1 METEKKRLEFYGGV
15 WISFL
20 PIIIFILVTAGFTIK
35 GAPAVQGLWLA
46 AFTGIFIT
54 FFFAKDRSGYCEA
67 ILRGFGDKGA
77 TIPFAC
83 FIFAG
88 LFAAI
93 LRESGLVGGII
104 WAAYELGATG
114 TIFIIVAFLA
124 ACLFATAAGTG
135 FGAIVACM
143 SVLYPAGTLLG
154 ANPMLLAGA
163 IIGGGCFGDNL
174 APVSDTTICS
184 AASMET
190 DVGGV
195 VKSRL
200 RYSLVA
206 AAITIVITFVLGMLI
221 GQNSADIVPLEL
233 LQEQIYPKGLLMLIP
248 ALLTIVLAM
257 KKGDIIYAMIIG
269 SVVGLV
275 FVYLFQMP
283 SASTL
288 VTIEEGSVGGSL
300 ATGVSDM
307 LPNALLVILIIAC
320 VQVLREGGGDQ
331 ELMEQVGKVVK
342 TVVNAELSV
351 AVLSFFMGVVTVTNS
366 AAIFTVGSSFGK
378 SIGRKFHIH
387 PYRIANIMDCM
398 ATGVTY
404 ALPYNVTITVPIVM
418 AIQAQEIFGEHVST
432 LDGPMLPLFV
442 IYPMVLIVLY
452 VIAIL
457 TGYGRRYVGEDG
469 TPVKKLNG

>member
-1 METEKKRLEFYGGV
+1 MGENKRLEFYGGV
-15 WISFL
+15 WVSFL
-20 PIIIFILVTAGFTIK
+20 PIVIFILVTLCFTLQ
-35 GAPAVQGLWLA
+35 GAPDVKGLWLG
-46 AFTGIFIT
+46 AFAGIFTT
-54 FFFAKDRSGYCEA
+54 FFLARDRSAYCQS
-67 ILRGFGDKGA
+67 ILDGFGDKGA

-104 WAAYELGATG
+104 WAAYKLGATG
-114 TIFIIVAFLA
+114 TVFVIVSFLA

-143 SVLYPAGTLLG
+143 SVLYPAGTMLG

-206 AAITIVITFVLGMLI
+206 AAITIIVTF
-221 GQNSADIVPLEL
+221 IVGSIMGNGTVEMVPYEQ
-233 LQEQIYPKGLLMLIP
+233 LQVHMFPKGLVMLVP
-248 ALLTIVLAM
+248 ALLTIFLAM
-257 KKGDIIYAMIIG
+257 KKGDIIYAMTIG
-269 SVVGLV
+269 SVVGLLFV
-275 FVYLFQMP
+275 FLFQMP
-283 SASTL
+283 SMSTL
-288 VTIEEGSVGGSL
+288 VTIQDGSVGGSL
-300 ATGVSDM
+300 VNGIGDM
-307 LPNALLVILIIAC
+307 LPNALLVIMIIVC

-331 ELMEQVGKVVK
+331 QLMRMVGKVVK
-342 TVVNAELSV
+342 TVVGAELSV

-366 AAIFTVGSSFGK
+366 AAIFTVGSSYGK
-378 SIGRKFHIH
+378 SIGQKFHIH

-418 AIQAQEIFGEHVST
+418 ALQARDSFGAAVPA
-432 LDGPMLPLFV
+432 LNGPMLPLFV
-442 IYPMVLIVLY
+442 IYPMIMILFY
-452 VIAIL
+452 TIAIL
-457 TGYGRRYVGEDG
+457 TGYGRRYVGKDG
-469 TPVKKLNG
+469 TPVRKDTAN

>member
-1 METEKKRLEFYGGV
+1 MKETKRLEFYGGV
-15 WISFL
+15 WVSFL
-20 PIIIFILVTAGFTIK
+20 PIVIFILVTLCFTLQ
-35 GAPAVQGLWLA
+35 GAPDVKGLWLG
-46 AFTGIFIT
+46 AFAGIFTT
-54 FFFAKDRSGYCEA
+54 FFFARNKTEFCQT
-67 ILRGFGDKGA
+67 ILNGFGDRGA

-104 WAAYELGATG
+104 WAAYEIGATG
-114 TIFIIVAFLA
+114 TVFIVVAFLA

-143 SVLYPAGTLLG
+143 SVLYPAGTMLG

-206 AAITIVITFVLGMLI
+206 AGITIVLIFILGNIMGGGAVKVIPYEQLQTHMFPMGLI
-221 GQNSADIVPLEL
+221 
-233 LQEQIYPKGLLMLIP
+233 MLIP
-248 ALLTIVLAM
+248 ALLTIYLAM
-257 KKGDIIYAMIIG
+257 KKGDIIYAMTIG

-275 FVYLFQMP
+275 IIFLFQLP
-283 SASTL
+283 SRDGL
-288 VTIEEGSVGGSL
+288 VVINDGAVGGSL
-300 ATGVSDM
+300 VNGIGDM
-307 LPNALLVILIIAC
+307 LPNALLVIMIIVC
-320 VQVLREGGGDQ
+320 VQVLREGQGDQ
-331 ELMEQVGKVVK
+331 RLMAVVGKVVK
-342 TVVNAELSV
+342 NVVGAEFSV
-351 AVLSFFMGVVTVTNS
+351 ALLSFFMGVVTVTNS
-366 AAIFTVGSSFGK
+366 AAIFTVGSSYGK
-378 SIGRKFHIH
+378 AIGEKFRLH
-387 PYRIANIMDCM
+387 PYRIANIMDCW

-418 AIQAQEIFGEHVST
+418 ALQAKETFGEMVPA
-432 LDGPMLPLFV
+432 LNGAMLPLFV
-442 IYPMVLIVLY
+442 IYPMVMIGVY
-452 VIAIL
+452 FVAII
-457 TGYGRRYVGEDG
+457 TGYGRRYVGPDG
-469 TPVKKLNG
+469 KPVKK